1 MKAMKRLW
9 ILALM
14 MVAVQPL
21 AAQMYVDGEV
31 LNFRMSYKAKLLPNI
46 EVASVVI
53 ATKDTL
59 LEGREVHKV
68 YGHGAT
74 ENMYHWILP
83 VNDTYLVWADRQSKR
98 TVRFDS
104 DLHEG
109 SYTFWST
116 YLFDHEKG
124 VVNTRWQSRQRPIKE
139 RQLAISD
146 RGMDPISLYFNLRAI
161 NPAEVK
167 EGWSKDLEM
176 VLEDTV
182 RKLNLR
188 YEGREVKKIKRL
200 GKFNTLKFR
209 CNIATSSGF
218 AFTDGTE
225 FELWISDDRN
235 KLPLYIKSPIRVG
248 SVCAYLSSFEGLRYP
263 LESKVD

>member
-1 MKAMKRLW
+1 MKRLL
-9 ILALM
+9 ILALLV
-14 MVAVQPL
+14 VAMQPL
-21 AAQMYVDGEV
+21 RAQMYVDGEV
-31 LNFRMSYKAKLLPNI
+31 LNFRMSYKAKLFPNI
-46 EVASVVI
+46 EVANVTI

-59 LEGREVHKV
+59 LDGRAVHKV

-83 VNDTYLVWADRQSKR
+83 VDDTYLVWADTQTKR

-104 DLHEG
+104 NLHEG

-116 YLFDHEKG
+116 YHFDHDKG
-124 VVNTRWQSRQRPIKE
+124 EVHTRWQSRQRPIKE
-139 RQLAISD
+139 KTLRIGSE
-146 RGMDPISLYFNLRAI
+146 GMDPVSLYFNLRALD
-161 NPAEVK
+161 PEQVQ
-167 EGWSKDLEM
+167 EGWTKELEM

-182 RKLNLR
+182 RYIKLS

-200 GKFNTLKFR
+200 GKFRTLKFK

-218 AFTDGTE
+218 AFNDGTE

-248 SVCAYLSSFEGLRYP
+248 SVCAYLSSFEGLKYP
-263 LESKVD
+263 LDSKVDK